1 MWYAVETAF
10 VDGKVFGSRCLFVD
24 GDETSPM
31 GHCFVDDCEKPFNQ
45 CQKEFGGRIEI
56 HTDWFESE
64 ELAHAFCDGK
74 ITYIHHYEAY
84 YDKPIRT
91 TRRRFLKREIVK
103 IDKEQGIFPYRGIYK
118 DHITEDYPW
127 WLRY

>member
-10 VDGKVFGSRCLFVD
+10 IDGRFFGSRCLFVD
-24 GDETSPM
+24 GDETSSV
-31 GHCFVDDCEKPFNQ
+31 GHCFANDHEPVNQ
-45 CQKEFGGRIEI
+45 CQKEFGDRIEL

-64 ELAHAFCDGK
+64 ELAHAFCDGN

-84 YDKPIRT
+84 YDKSIKT
-91 TRRRFLKREIVK
+91 SRRRFLKREIVTVDEEK
-103 IDKEQGIFPYRGIYK
+103 GLFSHRGIYK
-118 DHITEDYPW
+118 DHLTEECPW